1 MEDRIQEELNDV
13 IEREIRN
20 VSTLGTGTKE
30 KSDAVRDLSELYRLR
45 IEEAK
50 VEVDRIDRKKQREA
64 EIRYRCEQ
72 SRSQAIDRWVNV
84 GLQLALAVGGLMAYD
99 VWYRR
104 GLKFEETGTITSPM
118 TKNLISRMIPR
129 K

>member
-45 IEEAK
+45 NEEAK